1 MNRLVVVGAIVGILI
16 GVLVGFL
23 WWGMPTQTAHGELDA
38 ARKRADG
45 LEQQLDAARTDARG
59 LETRLKETQDRLA
72 AAEKD
77 LTSVKEMNLK
87 LQRLVGRGKK

>member
-1 MNRLVVVGAIVGILI
+1 MNRLVVIGTIVGILI
-16 GVLVGFL
+16 GALVGFL
-23 WWGMPTQTAHGELDA
+23 WWGMPPRGAQADLDA

-45 LEQQLDAARTDARG
+45 LERELDAARTGAQG
-59 LETRLKETQDRLA
+59 LETRLKEAQDRLT

-77 LTSVKEMNLK
+77 LALVKEMNLK

>member
-1 MNRLVVVGAIVGILI
+1 MNRLVVVGTIVGILV
-16 GVLVGFL
+16 GALVGFL
-23 WWGMPTQTAHGELDA
+23 WWGMPPQRVQGELDA

>member
-1 MNRLVVVGAIVGILI
+1 MNRLAVVGAIVGILI

-23 WWGMPTQTAHGELDA
+23 WWGMPPRGAPADLDA

-45 LEQQLDAARTDARG
+45 LERELDTARTNARG
-59 LETRLKETQDRLA
+59 LEAKLKETQDRLTE
-72 AAEKD
+72 AEKD
-77 LTSVKEMNLK
+77 LASVKAMNLK